1 MSDEYDSSNVYYSPF
16 WPLAIVLAAFIFWL
30 GYQIY
35 GLNQQRMIMNSQV
48 QQMGQALRQ
57 SQVAQQELV
66 ALMSDIADT
75 SKTDKYAREILQRAI
90 NAGLVRMNPNAN
102 ATATA
107 PASSDSTTNT
117 SNN

>member
-35 GLNQQRMIMNSQV
+35 GLNAQRMAMNSQV
-48 QQMGQALRQ
+48 QQMEPTLRQ
-57 SQVAQQELV
+57 AQIAQQQLV

-75 SKTDKYAREILQRAI
+75 SKTDRYAKEILQRAI
-90 NAGLVRMNPNAN
+90 NAGLVRVNPNAN

-107 PASSDSTTNT
+107 PASDSATDT
-117 SNN
+117 SGK